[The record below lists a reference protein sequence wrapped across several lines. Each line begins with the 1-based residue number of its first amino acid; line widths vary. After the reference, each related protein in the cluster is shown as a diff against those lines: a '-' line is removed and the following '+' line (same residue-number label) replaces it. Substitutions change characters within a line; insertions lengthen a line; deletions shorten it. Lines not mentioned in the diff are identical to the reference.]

1 MHFQESRM
9 ELNQMMD
16 MLSYVYEFL
25 HKKIYEHLIPYNFLK
40 FYCLKIK
47 SSGNVLVMF
56 GNVLAM
62 YWQCSA
68 MFVII
73 QSERSDYENKRT
85 LFRYPGRRHKV

>member
-1 MHFQESRM
+1 
-9 ELNQMMD
+9 MMD
-16 MLSYVYEFL
+16 ILSYVFEFL
-25 HKKIYEHLIPYNFLK
+25 HKKIYEYLIPYNFLK

-73 QSERSDYENKRT
+73 HIERPSLR
-85 LFRYPGRRHKV
+85 GAQRRGNPLITSP